1 MGSLSNYS
9 DMKTNYL
16 LPNKLKR
23 VGWMLLIPSILFG
36 LFITVYDMS
45 YGFFD
50 FRVPALFIDEIFGK
64 KQLFGI
70 IENNLTNEIVGS
82 LIIISSM
89 LVAFSKE
96 KVEDEFIAKLRMDSL
111 AWAVYFNQAIL
122 LFSMLF
128 IYDMAF
134 LWVMIFN
141 MFTLLWFFI
150 IRFNWLKN
158 KINKL

>member
-1 MGSLSNYS
+1 
-9 DMKTNYL
+9 MKSNYL
-16 LPNKLKR
+16 LPNNLKI
-23 VGWMLLIPSILFG
+23 VGWILLIPSSLLG
-36 LFITVYDMS
+36 LFITIYDMN
-45 YGFFD
+45 YAFLD

-70 IENNLTNEIVGS
+70 IENNLNNEVVGCLVIV
-82 LIIISSM
+82 SSM
-89 LVAFSKE
+89 MVAFSKE

-111 AWAVYFNQAIL
+111 AWAVYFNQAVL

-150 IRFNWLKN
+150 IRFTWLKN

>member
-1 MGSLSNYS
+1 
-9 DMKTNYL
+9 MKTNYL
-16 LPNKLKR
+16 LPNNLKSF
-23 VGWMLLIPSILFG
+23 GWILLIPSTLLG
-36 LFITVYDMS
+36 LLITIYDMN

-50 FRVPALFIDEIFGK
+50 FRVPALFIDEILGK

-70 IENNLTNEIVGS
+70 IENNLLNEIVGII
-82 LIIISSM
+82 IIISSM
-89 LVAFSKE
+89 MVAFSKE

-111 AWAVYFNQAIL
+111 AWAVYFNQAVL
-122 LFSMLF
+122 LFSMCF

-158 KINKL
+158 KLNKL

>member
-1 MGSLSNYS
+1 
-9 DMKTNYL
+9 MKTNYL
-16 LPNKLKR
+16 LSNKLKR
-23 VGWMLLIPSILFG
+23 VGWILLIPSTLFG
-36 LFITVYDMS
+36 LFITIYDMN

-64 KQLFGI
+64 KQLFGV
-70 IENNLTNEIVGS
+70 IENNLMNEVVGC
-82 LIIISSM
+82 LVIISSM
-89 LVAFSKE
+89 MVAFSKE

-111 AWAVYFNQAIL
+111 AWAVYFNQAVL

-158 KINKL
+158 KINKLKGYEE

>member
-1 MGSLSNYS
+1 
-9 DMKTNYL
+9 MKTNYL
-16 LPNKLKR
+16 LPNSLKR
-23 VGWMLLIPSILFG
+23 LGWFLLLPSSIFGLLITI
-36 LFITVYDMS
+36 YDMNFS
-45 YGFFD
+45 FLD

-64 KQLFGI
+64 KRLLGI
-70 IENNLTNEIVGS
+70 IEQNLTNEIVGC
-82 LIIISSM
+82 IVIISSIM
-89 LVAFSKE
+89 VAFSKE

-122 LFSMLF
+122 LLSMLF